1 MTLDL
6 DSETLL
12 PINKHT
18 YYFDLDKANSD
29 GTPTWMHH
37 DYLQTFNLTDLSP
50 QSMLDL
56 AIRIKNDKDMTSQWE
71 WSKKRMA
78 H

>member
-1 MTLDL
+1 MVHSVAPSVTPLGHNNGGNPSFMTLDL

-37 DYLQTFNLTDLSP
+37 DYL
-50 QSMLDL
+50 
-56 AIRIKNDKDMTSQWE
+56 
-71 WSKKRMA
+71 
-78 H
+78 